1 MIDTITIRLNEND
14 FKILDHNAFT
24 PNTYNFFY
32 PPYSRFGSRGYI
44 EAYNNPTQADYKN
57 GIYKPQL
64 TLRKKWLKTHALIY
78 LFVQFSGPKLLFLN
92 NFDELRNGDVDCVVE
107 KLKLSLEK
115 MCVVVSLDVL
125 KKALVCKVH
134 FSKNIPLPEYVI
146 PYFITKEV
154 SKTDLS
160 LRYELTEKDYRN
172 KGDSIRFHTNSFEV
186 ILYDKKKD
194 LQKGKLSDS
203 RSIEKGNAIQ
213 LNIFD
218 NIKNQKKF
226 EILRI
231 EVRYNNVQK
240 IRSVFKRDFKLFEI
254 FNSDLSITVLQKVWN
269 DIVNS
274 YTLLNCSIDN
284 KELFF
289 RELVT
294 NNPDIKLNNLLSIYG
309 FIEYCK
315 TLGIREFRKIIESV
329 YSSRSWYG
337 IKYKMNTVNL
347 VDDNLE
353 CFDYISKYLETYEPL
368 ELKNYTDTINIE
380 VNKL

>member
-1 MIDTITIRLNEND
+1 MIDTITLRLNEKD

-24 PNTYNFFY
+24 PNTYNFYY
-32 PPYSRFGSRGYI
+32 PPYSRFGARGYI

-57 GIYKPQL
+57 RIYKPQL
-64 TLRKKWLKTHALIY
+64 TLRKKMVNALPLIY
-78 LFVQFSGPKLLFLN
+78 LYIQFSAPKIVFLN
-92 NFDELRNGDVDCVVE
+92 NFDELRNEDIENVVE
-107 KLKLSLEK
+107 KLSDSLRK
-115 MCVVVSLDVL
+115 MSVEVSSDVL

-160 LRYELTEKDYRN
+160 LRYDLTEKDYRN

-194 LQKGKLSDS
+194 LQKGRISDS

-213 LNIFD
+213 FNIFD
-218 NIKNQKKF
+218 SINSQKKF

-231 EVRYNNVQK
+231 EVRYNSIQK
-240 IRSVFKRDFKLFEI
+240 IRSVFKRDFNLVQVCD
-254 FNSDLSITVLQKVWN
+254 SDISLSVLRSVWN
-269 DIVNS
+269 DIVSN
-274 YTLLNCSIDN
+274 YNLLNCSIDN

-289 RELVT
+289 RELVS

-315 TLGIREFRKIIESV
+315 TFGVREFRKIIESV

-337 IKYKMNTVNL
+337 IKYKMNSINIVE
-347 VDDNLE
+347 DNLE
-353 CFDYISKYLETYEPL
+353 CFEFISNYLKTYKPL
-368 ELKNYTDTINIE
+368 DLKSYTDTIN
-380 VNKL
+380 VGGNNL